1 MSEDGRTDKT
11 FFVRTPADLLEKLY
25 WEANAIWVAQSFDL
39 QGRAYMVMNCAI
51 TAWQM
56 KDWVYNTLKA
66 SDRLDDLD
74 AYAQRHIKTREE
86 FGVYLMEVNPHMRM
100 AFQIATASKHL
111 LIMERLND
119 TNVRTTVDSIE
130 IKLRGGYQQDELF
143 VIDGQE
149 SIVARELMHRLYIKW
164 KEVLHALSLIPVEES
179 FVDDGDRPLPQG
191 TPRLRRERP

>member
-11 FFVRTPADLLEKLY
+11 FFVRTPADLLKKLY
-25 WEANAIWVAQSFDL
+25 WEANTIWVAQSFDL

-66 SDRLDDLD
+66 SERLDDLD
-74 AYAQRHIKTREE
+74 AYAHRHIKTRED
-86 FGVYLMEVNPHMRM
+86 FGVYLMEANPHMRM

-111 LIMERLND
+111 QIMEHLND
-119 TNVRTTVDSIE
+119 TNIRTTVDSIE

-149 SIVARELMHRLYIKW
+149 SIVAHELMRRLYIKW
-164 KEVLHALSLIPVEES
+164 KEVLHALRLIPMEQP
-179 FVDDGDRPLPQG
+179 FVDDGDKPLPYG
-191 TPRLRRERP
+191 TPRFSRKE